1 MFQGDCSQPA
11 PKILISSV
19 SEDRGTM
26 SRPLRPPASR
36 SWSSEDFLS
45 DSPFSIEDVSNT
57 VVDEPQETDTK
68 DLSNSALISPK
79 VSCPQSSTCSSI
91 VGSVNSESVT
101 GDSAI
106 NSPDSW
112 EGSDL
117 GVMVETFCES
127 QSDSSICDSGT
138 VCDVYRAT
146 PVEITILDEGLG
158 LTQEEEVQQTTNEQ
172 ATTESLLDEAIC
184 SQSSSESTQEKF
196 QGHSLNKPAGE
207 MKEEEACFDNHTLE
221 GASEAIPVSNEA
233 EVTNIETKH
242 MDTGLFQK
250 DEVHREQKLPLGP
263 SDVEVPSS
271 CDVENVLGTETTT
284 QAQLIDNIE
293 LPTAD
298 NSGEFIKQ
306 SVGGSIDREPESL
319 EKVEG
324 HDSNA
329 LNHEAQNSGQ
339 TESQNKSNISE
350 EVEPEIT
357 SQKTVPPSEKE
368 SMKSS
373 NYADKEVVQTQDKIS
388 EGVSRDS
395 LDLQESFRS
404 VTSDVS
410 ANTCPTSL
418 DPSHGRNISLI
429 SISNELDVE
438 ETCET
443 AATVSKE
450 SDPGVDSSKNLDEV
464 SCDQS
469 NRDAEIPFCPV
480 TDHDKPTETDINRSS
495 HKDMCQPDTSQ
506 NQEISETKQE
516 CESART
522 INSDKNLKIQT
533 SFGDA
538 EVEPMKTERGM
549 DQQDKMGDSTTI
561 QEDKLNPAYS
571 QHNGKIGT
579 AGKDGSVSTE
589 MEKEFLDF
597 DQNSPVYDGDTV
609 EPMDIFYPEK
619 EDPMLSEPLDTEV
632 HSWPLVLSVSA
643 LQPAP
648 AKDSLPD
655 GQPLHLLD
663 EDPWSK
669 ESSIHNSGEVNI
681 NLLSRTSVR
690 LHQFILKLA
699 LGLNNLSFQYS
710 IGHYL
715 VRVFHHTAQQSK
727 KSHNVKRA
735 REKLSAYCENALFLL

>member
-36 SWSSEDFLS
+36 SWSSEDFLA
-45 DSPFSIEDVSNT
+45 DSSFNTEDISNT
-57 VVDEPQETDTK
+57 VVDEPQETETK

-79 VSCPQSSTCSSI
+79 VSCPQSSTCSSV

-138 VCDVYRAT
+138 VCDVYHAT
-146 PVEITILDEGLG
+146 PVEISILDEGLI
-158 LTQEEEVQQTTNEQ
+158 LTQEEEVQQTTNVQ
-172 ATTESLLDEAIC
+172 ATTESLLDEVIC

-196 QGHSLNKPAGE
+196 QGHSPNKPAGE
-207 MKEEEACFDNHTLE
+207 MREEEACFDHTQK
-221 GASEAIPVSNEA
+221 GASEAIPVSNGA
-233 EVTNIETKH
+233 EVTNIDAKR
-242 MDTGLFQK
+242 K
-250 DEVHREQKLPLGP
+250 QKLPLGP
-263 SDVEVPSS
+263 FDVEVPSS
-271 CDVENVLGTETTT
+271 CEVENVSGTETTT
-284 QAQLIDNIE
+284 QAQLIDNTE

-298 NSGEFIKQ
+298 NCGEFIKQ
-306 SVGGSIDREPESL
+306 SAGKSIDREHESL

-324 HDSNA
+324 HDSNT
-329 LNHEAQNSGQ
+329 LNHEAQSSGQ

-350 EVEPEIT
+350 EVEPGIT
-357 SQKTVPPSEKE
+357 SQKIVPPSEKE
-368 SMKSS
+368 SVKSS
-373 NYADKEVVQTQDKIS
+373 NYTDKEVVQTQVKIS
-388 EGVSRDS
+388 EGVLRDS

-410 ANTCPTSL
+410 ANTCPTSP
-418 DPSHGRNISLI
+418 DPSHGRNIPLI
-429 SISNELDVE
+429 SISNELEEQDIE
-438 ETCET
+438 ETCKT
-443 AATVSKE
+443 AATLSKE
-450 SDPGVDSSKNLDEV
+450 SDPGINSSKNFDEV

-469 NRDAEIPFCPV
+469 NRDAEIPNSDAEIPFCPV
-480 TDHDKPTETDINRSS
+480 TNHDKPTETDINRSS
-495 HKDMCQPDTSQ
+495 HKNMCQPDTSQ
-506 NQEISETKQE
+506 NQEISETKQK
-516 CESART
+516 CESAHT
-522 INSDKNLKIQT
+522 IKSGMNLKIQT

-538 EVEPMKTERGM
+538 EVEPMKTEQGT

-561 QEDKLNPAYS
+561 QEEKLNPAYS

-579 AGKDGSVSTE
+579 AGKEGSVSTE
-589 MEKEFLDF
+589 IEKEFLDF
-597 DQNSPVYDGDTV
+597 DHNSPMYDLVGDTM

-632 HSWPLVLSVSA
+632 QSWPLVLSVSA

-681 NLLSRTSVR
+681 NLLSRASVR
-690 LHQFILKLA
+690 LHQFILK
-699 LGLNNLSFQYS
+699 
-710 IGHYL
+710 IGSW
-715 VRVFHHTAQQSK
+715 F
-727 KSHNVKRA
+727 
-735 REKLSAYCENALFLL
+735 E

>member
-1 MFQGDCSQPA
+1 MRNGAHRNTVKERSHRFQGDCSQPA

-36 SWSSEDFLS
+36 SWSSEDFLA
-45 DSPFSIEDVSNT
+45 DSSFSADGGSNT
-57 VVDEPQETDTK
+57 VVDEPQETETK

-79 VSCPQSSTCSSI
+79 VSCPQSSTCSSV

-117 GVMVETFCES
+117 GVMVGTFCES

-146 PVEITILDEGLG
+146 PVEISILDEGLV
-158 LTQEEEVQQTTNEQ
+158 LTQEEEVQQTTEVQ
-172 ATTESLLDEAIC
+172 ATTESHLDEAIC

-207 MKEEEACFDNHTLE
+207 MREKEACFDHTQE
-221 GASEAIPVSNEA
+221 GASEAVPVSNGA
-233 EVTNIETKH
+233 EVTNI
-242 MDTGLFQK
+242 DAK
-250 DEVHREQKLPLGP
+250 DKQKLPLGQF
-263 SDVEVPSS
+263 DVEVLSS
-271 CDVENVLGTETTT
+271 RDVENVSGTETTS
-284 QAQLIDNIE
+284 QARLIDNTE

-306 SVGGSIDREPESL
+306 SVGKSIDREPESL

-324 HDSNA
+324 HDSNT
-329 LNHEAQNSGQ
+329 LNREAQSSGQ
-339 TESQNKSNISE
+339 TESQNKSNISQ
-350 EVEPEIT
+350 EVEPGIT
-357 SQKTVPPSEKE
+357 SQKIVPPSEKE
-368 SMKSS
+368 SMKSN
-373 NYADKEVVQTQDKIS
+373 NYTDKEVVQTRDKIS
-388 EGVSRDS
+388 EGVSKDS
-395 LDLQESFRS
+395 LGLQESFRP

-410 ANTCPTSL
+410 ANTCPTSP
-418 DPSHGRNISLI
+418 DPSHGKNSPLT
-429 SISNELDVE
+429 SISNELEKQDVE
-438 ETCET
+438 ETCKT
-443 AATVSKE
+443 AATLSKE
-450 SDPGVDSSKNLDEV
+450 SDPGINSSKNLDEV
-464 SCDQS
+464 SRDQS
-469 NRDAEIPFCPV
+469 NSDAEIPSCPV
-480 TDHDKPTETDINRSS
+480 TDHEKPAETDINRSS
-495 HKDMCQPDTSQ
+495 HKNVCQPDASQ
-506 NQEISETKQE
+506 NQEISETKQQR
-516 CESART
+516 ESART
-522 INSDKNLKIQT
+522 INSDKN

-538 EVEPMKTERGM
+538 EVEPMKTERGT

-579 AGKDGSVSTE
+579 GGKEGSVSTE
-589 MEKEFLDF
+589 IEKEFLDF
-597 DQNSPVYDGDTV
+597 DQNSPMYDLVGDTV
-609 EPMDIFYPEK
+609 EPMDFFYPEK
-619 EDPMLSEPLDTEV
+619 EDPMLSEPLDTEAQ
-632 HSWPLVLSVSA
+632 SWPLVLSVSA

-655 GQPLHLLD
+655 GHPLHLLD

-681 NLLSRTSVR
+681 NLLSRAPGR

-699 LGLNNLSFQYS
+699 LGLNHFSFQCS
-710 IGHYL
+710 TGHYL
-715 VRVFHHTAQQSK
+715 VMFFHHTASNKERQ
-727 KSHNVKRA
+727 
-735 REKLSAYCENALFLL
+735 

>member
-1 MFQGDCSQPA
+1 M
-11 PKILISSV
+11 

-36 SWSSEDFLS
+36 SWSSEDFLA
-45 DSPFSIEDVSNT
+45 DSSFNTEDVSNT
-57 VVDEPQETDTK
+57 VVSEPQETETK

-79 VSCPQSSTCSSI
+79 VSCPQSSTCSS
-91 VGSVNSESVT
+91 VFGSVNSESVT

-117 GVMVETFCES
+117 GVMVETFCKS
-127 QSDSSICDSGT
+127 QSDTSICDSGT

-146 PVEITILDEGLG
+146 PVEISILDEGLV
-158 LTQEEEVQQTTNEQ
+158 LTQEEEVQQTTNVQ

-184 SQSSSESTQEKF
+184 LQSSSES
-196 QGHSLNKPAGE
+196 NKPAGE
-207 MKEEEACFDNHTLE
+207 MREEEACFDHTQE
-221 GASEAIPVSNEA
+221 RESEAIPVSNGA
-233 EVTNIETKH
+233 EVTNIDAKH
-242 MDTGLFQK
+242 K
-250 DEVHREQKLPLGP
+250 QKLPLGP
-263 SDVEVPSS
+263 FDVEVPSS
-271 CDVENVLGTETTT
+271 CDVENVSETETTT
-284 QAQLIDNIE
+284 QAQLIDNTE

-306 SVGGSIDREPESL
+306 SVGKSIDREPESL

-324 HDSNA
+324 HDSNT
-329 LNHEAQNSGQ
+329 LNHEAQRSGQ

-350 EVEPEIT
+350 EVEPGIT
-357 SQKTVPPSEKE
+357 YQKIVPPSEKE
-368 SMKSS
+368 SVKSS
-373 NYADKEVVQTQDKIS
+373 NYTDKEVVKTQDKIS

-410 ANTCPTSL
+410 ANTCPTSP
-418 DPSHGRNISLI
+418 DPSHERNIPLI
-429 SISNELDVE
+429 SISNELEEQNVE
-438 ETCET
+438 ETCKT
-443 AATVSKE
+443 AATLSEE
-450 SDPGVDSSKNLDEV
+450 SDPGINSSKNVDEV

-469 NRDAEIPFCPV
+469 NRDAEIPSSDAEIPFCPV
-480 TDHDKPTETDINRSS
+480 TDHEKPTETDINRSS
-495 HKDMCQPDTSQ
+495 HK
-506 NQEISETKQE
+506 NQEISETKQQ
-516 CESART
+516 CESAHT

-538 EVEPMKTERGM
+538 EVEPMKTERGT

-571 QHNGKIGT
+571 QNNGKIGT
-579 AGKDGSVSTE
+579 AGKEGSVSTE
-589 MEKEFLDF
+589 MEMEFLDF
-597 DQNSPVYDGDTV
+597 DQNSPMYDLVGDTV

-632 HSWPLVLSVSA
+632 QSWPLVLSVSA

-663 EDPWSK
+663 KDPWSK
-669 ESSIHNSGEVNI
+669 ESSIHNSDEVNI
-681 NLLSRTSVR
+681 NLLSR
-690 LHQFILKLA
+690 A
-699 LGLNNLSFQYS
+699 
-710 IGHYL
+710 
-715 VRVFHHTAQQSK
+715 
-727 KSHNVKRA
+727 
-735 REKLSAYCENALFLL
+735 

>member
-1 MFQGDCSQPA
+1 MFQGDCSPPA

-36 SWSSEDFLS
+36 SWSSEDFLA
-45 DSPFSIEDVSNT
+45 DSSFNTEDVSNT
-57 VVDEPQETDTK
+57 VVDEPQQTDTK
-68 DLSNSALISPK
+68 DISNPALISPK
-79 VSCPQSSTCSSI
+79 VSCPQSSTCSSV

-117 GVMVETFCES
+117 GVMVATFCES

-138 VCDVYRAT
+138 VCDVFRAT
-146 PVEITILDEGLG
+146 PVEITILDEGLV
-158 LTQEEEVQQTTNEQ
+158 LTQEEEVHQTTNVQ
-172 ATTESLLDEAIC
+172 ATTESLLDKAIC

-207 MKEEEACFDNHTLE
+207 MREEEACFNNHTQE
-221 GASEAIPVSNEA
+221 GASGVITVSNEA
-233 EVTNIETKH
+233 EVTNIDAKH
-242 MDTGLFQK
+242 K
-250 DEVHREQKLPLGP
+250 QKLALGP
-263 SDVEVPSS
+263 FDVEVPSS
-271 CDVENVLGTETTT
+271 CDVENVSGTETTT
-284 QAQLIDNIE
+284 QAQPIDNTE

-298 NSGEFIKQ
+298 NTGEFIKK
-306 SVGGSIDREPESL
+306 SVGKSIDREPESS
-319 EKVEG
+319 EKVGG
-324 HDSNA
+324 HNSNA
-329 LNHEAQNSGQ
+329 LNNEAQSSGQ
-339 TESQNKSNISE
+339 TESPNKSNISE
-350 EVEPEIT
+350 EGEPEII
-357 SQKTVPPSEKE
+357 SQKIVPPSEKE
-368 SMKSS
+368 SVKSS
-373 NYADKEVVQTQDKIS
+373 RYVDKEVVQTQDKVS
-388 EGVSRDS
+388 EGVSRDL
-395 LDLQESFRS
+395 LDLQESFGS
-404 VTSDVS
+404 VTLHVS

-418 DPSHGRNISLI
+418 DPSHGRNIPLI
-429 SISNELDVE
+429 SISNELEEQDVE

-450 SDPGVDSSKNLDEV
+450 SDPGVNSSKNLDEV

-469 NRDAEIPFCPV
+469 NRDAEIPNRDAAIPFCQV
-480 TDHDKPTETDINRSS
+480 ADHEKPTETDINRSP
-495 HKDMCQPDTSQ
+495 HKYMCQQETSQ

-516 CESART
+516 SKSTHT
-522 INSDKNLKIQT
+522 INSDKNLRIQT

-538 EVEPMKTERGM
+538 KVEPMKTERGM
-549 DQQDKMGDSTTI
+549 DQQDKMGDSTTV
-561 QEDKLNPAYS
+561 QEDKLNPAYL

-597 DQNSPVYDGDTV
+597 DQNSPIYDLVGDTV

-632 HSWPLVLSVSA
+632 QSWPLVLSVSA

-669 ESSIHNSGEVNI
+669 ESSIQKSGEVNI
-681 NLLSRTSVR
+681 NLLSRASVR

-699 LGLNNLSFQYS
+699 LGLNSF
-710 IGHYL
+710 
-715 VRVFHHTAQQSK
+715 
-727 KSHNVKRA
+727 
-735 REKLSAYCENALFLL
+735 